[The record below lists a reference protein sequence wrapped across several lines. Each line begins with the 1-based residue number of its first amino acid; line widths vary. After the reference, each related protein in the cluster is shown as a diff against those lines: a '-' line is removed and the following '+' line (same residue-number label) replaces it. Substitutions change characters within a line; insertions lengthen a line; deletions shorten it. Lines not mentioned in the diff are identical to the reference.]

1 MIPSTLCILI
11 SAIKISIKK
20 EEEKAKIKKAIQK
33 VNTEVARI
41 RAENAIHQR
50 NQAINFL
57 RMSAR
62 VDAVAARV
70 QSAVTMGKV
79 RLSIYKGTLDF
90 S

>member
-57 RMSAR
+57 RMRAR
-62 VDAVAARV
+62 VNAVAARV
-70 QSAVTMGKV
+70 QTAVIM
-79 RLSIYKGTLDF
+79 SKGTT
-90 S
+90 SHQSEWSS